1 MTELYHGDCLNV
13 MKDLPEE
20 SIDLILCDL
29 PYQNLYERKRSRNGQ
44 LYGVGKFRRGLQEY
58 RQTVYRNRSR
68 RLLFSIGKRADR
80 KRLRRVAVAE

>member
-29 PYQNLYERKRSRNGQ
+29 PYACDDKRRKQGKGQRRPSRLNKQEER
-44 LYGVGKFRRGLQEY
+44 
-58 RQTVYRNRSR
+58 
-68 RLLFSIGKRADR
+68 
-80 KRLRRVAVAE
+80 AEQSEP